1 MWALL
6 VMVVM
11 ILALAVLAFM
21 SPISQPN
28 RQLIPVATG
37 TSSPLEN
44 GLKPTP
50 EPDPLILDRE
60 DIGHTDG
67 IIFWSTVLLLILLIG
82 TIRETI
88 LRKNGQ

>member
-11 ILALAVLAFM
+11 ILALAALAFM
-21 SPISQPN
+21 SLISQPT
-28 RQLIPVATG
+28 RQLIPTVTV
-37 TSSPLEN
+37 TSSPL
-44 GLKPTP
+44 GGSITPTP
-50 EPDPLILDRE
+50 EPDQLVLDRE
-60 DIGHTDG
+60 EIGHTDG